1 MIENSVIFIS
11 AYIIALVCN
20 NIFFVLFLFSH
31 KMKLLPFSES
41 IIFWLF
47 LHLIFGNNL
56 CGWESFSSIHNFFD
70 FFFIWFLDTIC
81 VDGSLLVNGNMDKNS
96 STSSFRNCF
105 DMFFVSWNYWLSIE
119 RIIWDPIFF
128 WYSKELWKKRSKNT
142 KKIWGLQIS
151 YLFRIHNFLTFSSIY
166 LSLDENS
173 SSSVTKVGEWSRF
186 LWICKK
192 SRIFVHISINQ
203 KNQKN
208 TICVD
213 GVFKWLQSHPLHT
226 RSFQTS
232 PFNINSNICK
242 LKWYWMDLL
251 NVFC

>member
-56 CGWESFSSIHNFFD
+56 CGWESFSS
-70 FFFIWFLDTIC
+70 LDE
-81 VDGSLLVNGNMDKNS
+81 NS
-96 STSSFRNCF
+96 STI
-105 DMFFVSWNYWLSIE
+105 LSLDE
-119 RIIWDPIFF
+119 NFQKNF
-128 WYSKELWKKRSKNT
+128 W
-142 KKIWGLQIS
+142 
-151 YLFRIHNFLTFSSIY
+151 TFSSIS

-203 KNQKN
+203 KNQKKHN
-208 TICVD
+208 LC
-213 GVFKWLQSHPLHT
+213 GW
-226 RSFQTS
+226 SFQVTS
-232 PFNINSNICK
+232 ESPSSYSFFS
-242 LKWYWMDLL
+242 D
-251 NVFC
+251 FSF